1 MVNMAL
7 FTSTPEHEINA
18 NLESKWRTYK
28 SRMGA
33 LVGLFG
39 LGIIIILAV
48 VGLFLDESNL
58 ASNQVQLTPPSW
70 NEAGSSTNLLG
81 TDLAGRDIFT
91 RLLKGAPLTLG
102 ISILSVSFALV
113 VGTLLGLL
121 AGFYRRYVQLLI
133 MRTMDVIFAIPSLIL
148 AIIVVMMLG
157 KGLFNAG
164 LAVALVLI
172 PNFVRTTM
180 THVIDEM
187 QKPYVAA
194 ARLDGAHPIRILL
207 SSVFP
212 NIAAPLTLQTTI
224 ALSTAVIDIALLG
237 FLGLG
242 AQAPLPEWG
251 VMLSEARTSMHIA
264 PWAVT
269 IPGLAILITVI
280 CINFI
285 GDGLNRVINHKLRH

>member
-1 MVNMAL
+1 
-7 FTSTPEHEINA
+7 
-18 NLESKWRTYK
+18 
-28 SRMGA
+28 
-33 LVGLFG
+33 
-39 LGIIIILAV
+39 
-48 VGLFLDESNL
+48 
-58 ASNQVQLTPPSW
+58 
-70 NEAGSSTNLLG
+70 LG
-81 TDLAGRDIFT
+81 TDLAGRDIFV

-102 ISILSVSFALV
+102 ISVLSVSFALV

-121 AGFYRRYVQLLI
+121 AGFYRGYVQLLI

-148 AIIVVMMLG
+148 AIVVVMILG

-242 AQAPLPEWG
+242 AQPPLPEWG